1 MTLRALA
8 LALLGLSTP
17 ALPTP
22 ALADDLPPG
31 WVRLSAIA
39 PGIAQDIRYARAFN
53 FTGAPVPGY
62 EAAECLLRREAA
74 EALLRAETLLNDQ
87 GYGLILWDC
96 YRPARAVARFARWA
110 ETAEGPDLSAT
121 FFPGLARKDLIPQ
134 GYIARRSGHSLG
146 GTVDVGLIRRGD
158 PVLRPVAAG
167 PCDGPLSD
175 RAAESTLDLGTTFD
189 CFSALSATDAA
200 VSAGARAN
208 RQRLAQAM
216 QAEGFRP
223 YAAEWWHFRLDLAGA
238 EPQDFPVR

>member
-8 LALLGLSTP
+8 LVLLGLSAP
-17 ALPTP
+17 AQ
-22 ALADDLPPG
+22 AQDLPAG

-74 EALLRAETLLNDQ
+74 EALLRAEARLNDQ
-87 GYGLILWDC
+87 GFALILWDC

-110 ETAEGPDLSAT
+110 ETTDGPDLSST
-121 FFPGLARKDLIPQ
+121 FFPGLARADLIPQ

-158 PVLRPVAAG
+158 PVLRPVAGGA
-167 PCDGPLSD
+167 CDGPLPG
-175 RAAESTLDLGTTFD
+175 RAAESALDLGTTFD

-200 VSAGARAN
+200 VSAEARAN
-208 RQRLAQAM
+208 RLRLAQAM

>member
-8 LALLGLSTP
+8 LLALSTP
-17 ALPTP
+17 AL
-22 ALADDLPPG
+22 AQDLPEA
-31 WVRLSAIA
+31 WVRLSDLA

-62 EAAECLLRREAA
+62 EAAECLLRRETA
-74 EALLRAETLLNDQ
+74 EALLRAEARLNDQ
-87 GYGLILWDC
+87 GFALILWDC
-96 YRPARAVARFARWA
+96 YRPARAVARFALWA
-110 ETAEGPDLSAT
+110 ETADGPDLSAT
-121 FFPGLARKDLIPQ
+121 FFPGLARADLIPQ

-158 PVLRPVAAG
+158 PVLRPDAGG
-167 PCDGPLSD
+167 PCDGPLPG

-200 VSAGARAN
+200 VSAEARAN

-223 YAAEWWHFRLDLAGA
+223 YAAEWWHFRLDLTGA